1 MDINKNQQTNTF
13 YEGMNTDTSDMML
26 KDTQYRFAKNLRLV
40 TDSSSNS
47 GELRLIEG
55 RDAVSDISFNK
66 VIATT
71 SVRDI
76 PIVIED
82 LGVDQQDRY
91 LGWNIYKI
99 VGNGTVKFKIFGP
112 CTTELGESVSLVTR
126 YEDDDNI
133 KLYIADG
140 KNPLMY
146 INVALNPSTPP
157 TDINYISTIKEHATN
172 GFGQF
177 TKISGSL
184 KPAAVQY
191 AYICYN
197 KYGDTSQL
205 SPLSPLQIVAASD
218 KGYDKS
224 EISPYGFQFSINEVS
239 GDYKKIRVYRITY
252 AEVGQ
257 DPIVELIVDDNLPE
271 SPNSS
276 ITIYDAGLPTIKTMS
291 VAEFL
296 ASVKMVVI
304 PKEIES
310 KNNYLFAS
318 NVSYQIK
325 ENTDALNWFYTTDFS
340 AMPTNAE
347 SNLDMNQSYNQSSW
361 RSDNSKIANG
371 QSVNQLLSWELKI
384 SSDQTVKSLRRNE
397 VYRYG
402 IVLYDK
408 YGNPW
413 PVKWVLDLRTPPN
426 KITPYAGKVDGNIV
440 FKPLVLEFTIRGGWG
455 SAQDFFKKYEIVR
468 CNRTANDRFTVT
480 QGIVGRALQ
489 CYKYR
494 SNVVDT
500 AFNEETLGTE
510 IGYLCPSGF
519 LTISPITV
527 YNLGE
532 GYDNSDGNM
541 NLSRARYAKSSDD
554 ILLFSS
560 PEYCYQSDDVYNI
573 LKNNS
578 DLYTNFEIQF
588 SHEQP
593 VTNTGYDHAGNSIYK
608 RNYQSNSGYTYPG
621 FGFLESRLS
630 RFIYGPKQALLLP
643 TDSSGVKKDGI
654 YFPVWYYGSRWDT
667 DSDVTNLG
675 LTPNDMDHNTDT
687 GELEEKD
694 TANNTRNTIC
704 NFITPYDVE
713 SYAVILGINDAASRQ
728 ISEIKEV
735 VAPQWNQFANGTTL
749 TYNDASTAIDGKNFI
764 GWSVPVIADFDNK
777 ATIQNY
783 MNADECFRSDN
794 WNYDGGIENII
805 AYPVGAVGKSLL
817 LKMDSSTLFSNNF
830 SPNYYLHNMTTVTCS
845 IRRNNV
851 LPYGGYTDY
860 ARTNCTYSSH
870 GYYVNQIWSH
880 DYQSDTITTYGDC
893 YIQWFYYNALKAWYH
908 NECKYAPNMST
919 IYKIPVESDIDMTHD
934 HGQTFKR
941 SESKYTQDE
950 PAELRGYTQS
960 ESAYLY
966 NTAYGIDPNVRTF
979 TGLDRDDASNADY
992 DYRIC
997 YSDIKENNEA
1007 IDSWQN
1013 FKSANYIDVD
1023 TRYGQITDL
1032 RLFKDTLVFW
1042 QEQATGVLSVNER
1055 TLIQDVNDTNII
1067 LGNGDVLQRYDY
1079 LTTEYGMKPDQYA
1092 DCQSNTTLYWW
1103 DGYRKDILAYAGGQT
1118 IMPMKKVKT
1127 ISNYIN
1133 SNNEST
1139 HPVIAYDV
1147 KYDELLMNVVHNT
1160 PLAYSE
1166 VAQQF
1171 ISEYNTPFEYKIN
1184 LKDRLW
1190 LLGDNLYQTSKII
1203 YEWNKTPQSA
1213 DGLIKPYVK
1222 YVVNTDSMYNKVFDI
1237 TTFGG
1242 RFYGGELTSTAFQA
1256 LRFTFKTPLKQESR
1270 ITDPATQITNREYD
1284 FRLTIPRAGKTINN
1298 TWVTEDWGDRM
1309 RGKTME
1315 CEFSSES
1322 TDKDFSLQYI
1332 TTKFR
1337 MSWS

>member
-55 RDAVSDISFNK
+55 RDAIPGISFNK

-76 PIVIED
+76 AIVIED
-82 LGVDQQDRY
+82 LGLNQQY
-91 LGWNIYKI
+91 EYQGWNIYKI
-99 VGNGTVKFKIFGP
+99 IDTDCTKIFGP
-112 CTTELGESVSLVTR
+112 CTTPLGTSVSLVTR

-157 TDINYISTIKEHATN
+157 TDISYISSFSERVM
-172 GFGQF
+172 GYFGSF
-177 TKISGSL
+177 TKIAGNL
-184 KPAAVQY
+184 KPGIVQY
-191 AYICYN
+191 AYILYN
-197 KYGDTSQL
+197 KYGNCSQL
-205 SPLSPLQIVAASD
+205 SPLSAPQVIAKSD
-218 KGYDKS
+218 EGYDKS
-224 EISPYGFQFSINEVS
+224 VNSAYGFQFLIEEAKQRATPTYPITYEDNPY
-239 GDYKKIRVYRITY
+239 DKIKVYRILY
-252 AEVGQ
+252 QEVGQ
-257 DPIVELIVDDNLPE
+257 DPTIDLIIDDDLNE
-271 SPNSS
+271 TSS
-276 ITIYDAGLPTIKTMS
+276 FQVTDTGTTPIKSMS

-296 ASVKMVVI
+296 SQIKMMII

-310 KNNYLFAS
+310 KNDYLFAS
-318 NVSYQIK
+318 NVSYQLE
-325 ENTDALNWFYTTDFS
+325 ENSRILQWFYSTDFS
-340 AMPTNAE
+340 AMPSGAE
-347 SNLDMNQSYNQSSW
+347 SNLNMAQAYD
-361 RSDNSKIANG
+361 ANAWG
-371 QSVNQLLSWELKI
+371 YDSEHPNIKAKGTSVNQLLSWELKI

-413 PVKWVLDLRTPPN
+413 PVKWVLDLRTPDN
-426 KITPYAGKVDGNIV
+426 KTVPSVTGYNGNFV
-440 FKPLVLEFTIRGGWG
+440 FNPLVLDFKLEPNFNWG
-455 SAQDFFKKYEIVR
+455 SGDDNFFQAYEIVR
-468 CNRTANDRFTVT
+468 CNRTINDRFTIT
-480 QGIVGRALQ
+480 QGILGRATQ

-494 SNVVDT
+494 DNPDT
-500 AFNEETLGTE
+500 SAFDEETKGTT

-519 LTISPITV
+519 LTPQQITIYSLGSPWS
-527 YNLGE
+527 G
-532 GYDNSDGNM
+532 DNINNDVI
-541 NLSRARYAKSSDD
+541 RYAKSSND

-560 PEYCYQSDDVYNI
+560 PEYCYQPDDIYNI
-573 LKNNS
+573 INNNS
-578 DLYTNFEIQF
+578 DLYMNFEFQF
-588 SHEQP
+588 KDSFASM
-593 VTNTGYDHAGNSIYK
+593 NTRQDSGGRNIIKYYPASNLNPDSTGGLGLMHSRVK
-608 RNYQSNSGYTYPG
+608 RDDND
-621 FGFLESRLS
+621 FV
-630 RFIYGPKQALLLP
+630 LP
-643 TDSSGVKKDGI
+643 TDSGNVVKDGL
-654 YFPVWYYGSRWDT
+654 YFMLCMYIH
-667 DSDVTNLG
+667 
-675 LTPNDMDHNTDT
+675 LTPHSQQYTT
-687 GELEEKD
+687 PEQKEKYQ
-694 TANNTRNTIC
+694 NTRNTIC
-704 NFITPYDVE
+704 N
-713 SYAVILGINDAASRQ
+713 VIIPHNIVDSSNGYYGINNSNTNKQ
-728 ISEIKEV
+728 ISEIKQV
-735 VAPQWNQFANGTTL
+735 VVPEWYQFANGTVL
-749 TYNDASTAIDGKNFI
+749 TYNDASTAIGGKNFL
-764 GWSVPVIADFDNK
+764 GWSVPTLADFENK
-777 ATIQNY
+777 ATVQNY
-783 MNADECFRSDN
+783 LNMDVCWEISSD
-794 WNYDGGIENII
+794 YDTSWIYSGAWENLL
-805 AYPVGAVGKSLL
+805 AYPIGAVGRSLL
-817 LKMDSSTLFSNNF
+817 IKSESNNIF
-830 SPNYYLHNMTTVTCS
+830 NDSDFDDNINTTTLTCS
-845 IRRNNV
+845 IRRNNIT
-851 LPYGGYTDY
+851 PYGGYSNY
-860 ARTNCTYSSH
+860 ARTNSTYCSKGWFNKVPQNRS
-870 GYYVNQIWSH
+870 
-880 DYQSDTITTYGDC
+880 QSDIPLTTYGDC
-893 YIQWFYYNALKAWYH
+893 YIQWFYYNALKTWYH

-919 IYKIPVESDIDMTHD
+919 IYKVPVESDIDMTHD

-979 TGLDRDDASNADY
+979 TGLDKDDASNVDY

-1007 IDSWQN
+1007 VDSWQN

-1190 LLGDNLYQTSKII
+1190 LLGDNISETTKLI
-1203 YEWNKTPQSA
+1203 YEWNKTPQSN
-1213 DGLIKPYVK
+1213 DGRIKPYVK

-1242 RFYGGELTSTAFQA
+1242 RFYGGELTSSAFQA

-1284 FRLTIPRAGKTINN
+1284 FRLTIPRAGKTVSN